1 MATRGFENVTE
12 GDAARMGRQN
22 FKTRVTDTTV
32 GVTMRL
38 ADSYNELTPVK
49 VKAHKYRAISCIVTA
64 DLTLF
69 TGEDIDRILAQMQC
83 ETSQVKLSLKQKAA
97 LCGVDGEWFGSL
109 KEAHRWIELSHSQRA
124 ASVRDLRR
132 QVSFSLEVN
141 GTAIG
146 KWIADFVYEEWTPAK
161 EWQMI
166 REDSKGIRTPM
177 YKRSKAHVEAQY
189 GFTIRET

>member
-1 MATRGFENVTE
+1 MSTRGFENVTE
-12 GDAARMGRQN
+12 ADAARMGRPREKPFVYAGKIGDTITVD
-22 FKTRVTDTTV
+22 FKRCTV
-32 GVTMRL
+32 ER
-38 ADSYNELTPVK
+38 
-49 VKAHKYRAISCIVTA
+49 HKYRAIPCIVTA

-69 TGEDIDRILAQMQC
+69 TDSDVDNALAQCRIDTTQK
-83 ETSQVKLSLKQKAA
+83 KLSLKQTAA
-97 LCGVDGEWFGSL
+97 LCGIDGEWFGSL
-109 KEAHRWIELSHSQRA
+109 KEAHRWIELRRSEQAS
-124 ASVRDLRR
+124 SVRQLRR
-132 QVSFSLEVN
+132 QVPFALEVN

-146 KWIADFVYEEWTPAK
+146 KWVADFVYEEWTAAK